1 MKKLLLSTTALAI
14 FASGTAFA
22 DDTPVY
28 DYVSVNYLSANYDD
42 DDFLGVDYE
51 PTGFQIEGSKL
62 ITENFYVIGSYDRLG
77 EDYNIGGQRV
87 DVDVDTWR
95 AGVGFLFPLSR
106 TSHLFVEPAWVRLEG
121 ESDGFTAEEDG
132 YGVKA
137 GINQVISNTFH
148 VKGYANYVDVDDVD
162 DTTFG
167 VEGRVLFTE
176 NWHGIAGIEGNG
188 DGTVFKLGASF
199 AF

>member
-1 MKKLLLSTTALAI
+1 MKKFLLSTTAVALL
-14 FASGTAFA
+14 ASGSAVA

-62 ITENFYVIGSYDRLG
+62 ITDNFYIIGSYDRLG
-77 EDYNIGGQRV
+77 EDYNIGGERI

-95 AGVGFLFPLSR
+95 AGVGFLLPLSR

-121 ESDGFTAEEDG
+121 KSEGFSAEE
-132 YGVKA
+132 
-137 GINQVISNTFH
+137 GINQVISSTFH
-148 VKGYANYVDVDDVD
+148 VKGYANYVDVDDTD

-167 VEGRVLFTE
+167 IEGRVLFTD
-176 NWHGIAGIEGNG
+176 NLHGIAGVEGNG